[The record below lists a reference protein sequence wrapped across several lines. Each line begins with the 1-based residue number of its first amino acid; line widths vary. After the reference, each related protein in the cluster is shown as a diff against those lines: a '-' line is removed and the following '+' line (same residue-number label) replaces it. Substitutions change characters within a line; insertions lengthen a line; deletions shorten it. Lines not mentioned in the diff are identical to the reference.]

1 MMAAIKS
8 GLSVKL
14 VTSLLSK
21 EALGSLKKRQGTKT
35 VFAVNAP
42 GRIWTWLLPKS
53 GDFNRDE

>member
-1 MMAAIKS
+1 MAAIKS

-21 EALGSLKKRQGTKT
+21 ETLGSLKKRQGTKA

-42 GRIWTWLLPKS
+42 GRM
-53 GDFNRDE
+53 